1 MTNKLPL
8 NWCECKFSDLLEIY
22 TGNSINEQ
30 EKVSKYT
37 NLDSGYNYIGTKD
50 ISFDQT
56 INYNNG
62 VKIPFDN
69 KNFKIAPKNTPLL
82 CIEGGSAGR
91 KLAYTKEDV
100 CFGNKLCAFVSKNE
114 IINLYIFYFLQ
125 SREFRSIFSLNKNG
139 LIGGVSLNKIKNLGL
154 RIPPLAEQKRIVGKI
169 EEIFAK
175 IDAGVEKLKSAQEKI
190 KQYKQSVLHSAFT
203 GKLYKATEWKSCTL
217 GDIVSKDKYAMKR
230 GPFGSSLKKEY
241 FVEKGIRIFEQ
252 YNPINEDPYWA
263 RYFITKEKFKEMET
277 FKAGAGDLLVSCS
290 GTLGK
295 ILLLP
300 DDVEDGIINQALLKI
315 RLDNNKVL
323 NLFFIHW
330 FNSPKTQKL
339 ILDSVRGAAIQNIAS
354 VKELKQINFL
364 LPTLPEQEKIVEE
377 IEKRFAKADKMLEVV
392 EKSLK
397 SAEQLKQS
405 VLKKAFE
412 GKLVHQDPN
421 DEPASVLLERIKSEK
436 QQNEKVKGKKK

>member
-154 RIPPLAEQKRIVGKI
+154 RIPPLAEQGRIVEKI

-203 GKLYKATEWKSCTL
+203 GKLYKTTEWKELPLKDVCDDIFAG
-217 GDIVSKDKYAMKR
+217 GDRPEICSDVKNSECKIPIYSNGITNDGLYGFTNKARVYKNSITVSARGTIGFVCLRLEPFIPIVRLITVIPSENLNIKFAFYYLQYVVPKGDGACIPQLTVPNFKKY
-230 GPFGSSLKKEY
+230 SIS
-241 FVEKGIRIFEQ
+241 
-252 YNPINEDPYWA
+252 
-263 RYFITKEKFKEMET
+263 
-277 FKAGAGDLLVSCS
+277 
-290 GTLGK
+290 
-295 ILLLP
+295 
-300 DDVEDGIINQALLKI
+300 
-315 RLDNNKVL
+315 
-323 NLFFIHW
+323 
-330 FNSPKTQKL
+330 
-339 ILDSVRGAAIQNIAS
+339 
-354 VKELKQINFL
+354 
-364 LPTLPEQEKIVEE
+364 LPTLSEQERIVEE

-412 GKLVHQDPN
+412 GKLVPQDPN

-436 QQNEKVKGKKK
+436 QQNEKVKGKRK